1 MAERQNLA
9 KSVDLQQA
17 FSRSN
22 PVVEGLL
29 QTGGKIV
36 SPLYDAASY
45 GLNQIGIR
53 TPSFEQA
60 TGIKP
65 FGFGPGASGESVF
78 FRSPIQ
84 NVPIERR
91 IIPAIPGRP
100 GTEVGAG
107 MPLPPL
113 KQKMDQDNA
122 TGTPNVMPYVA
133 AGTDQGQNARERS
146 FLERMAQS
154 GLLSTLQG
162 MARAERQ
169 YGVGPLAAFS
179 ESALDVQA
187 ARSAAQQKAAEAQL
201 ELDKERIKA
210 QPKPPKP
217 SSEITNLYRQMGT
230 YQAGLE
236 TFNRIKG
243 ILSEGIATGGV
254 GSALKGLNDLA
265 AAFNINLEPAA
276 KTSVKLAVAEIRKQL
291 IASKAFGREAN
302 RDEQKIIRTLIPDP
316 GLFSTIKE
324 LEEAYNNASRLM
336 QKQANETN
344 AIMTGVYKLP
354 SYGTVVPSSP
364 LFTRPNQGK

>member
-1 MAERQNLA
+1 MAERENLA
-9 KSVDLQQA
+9 KSVDWEQV
-17 FSRSN
+17 FSRTN

-45 GLNQIGIR
+45 GLNQIGIG

-65 FGFGPGASGESVF
+65 FGFGPGASGDSAF
-78 FRSPIQ
+78 FRSPVQ

-107 MPLPPL
+107 VPLPPL

-201 ELDKERIKA
+201 ELDKERIKKSGLKEFKSPLIKSINKA
-210 QPKPPKP
+210 ANLK
-217 SSEITNLYRQMGT
+217 SSLDTINDYMKVLSNARIGGL
-230 YQAGLE
+230 AG
-236 TFNRIKG
+236 
-243 ILSEGIATGGV
+243 
-254 GSALKGLNDLA
+254 
-265 AAFNINLEPAA
+265 
-276 KTSVKLAVAEIRKQL
+276 KT
-291 IASKAFGREAN
+291 
-302 RDEQKIIRTLIPDP
+302 
-316 GLFSTIKE
+316 
-324 LEEAYNNASRLM
+324 EEAYKAIGALFGFGGESAAGKARSLRASIMNTFESAFSKGQITKENYANLRKILQEGGWFVSNPEVMGQLERLKSKLSE
-336 QKQANETN
+336 QQIVNSKILQAQGINP
-344 AIMTGVYKLP
+344 AQF
-354 SYGTVVPSSP
+354 SP
-364 LFTRPNQGK
+364 YESGLVSGRRPAK

>member
-1 MAERQNLA
+1 MAERENLA

-45 GLNQIGIR
+45 GLNQIGIG

-78 FRSPIQ
+78 FRSPVQ

-107 MPLPPL
+107 MPLPPAPTQPSEASTAGL
-113 KQKMDQDNA
+113 KLGNAVGDN
-122 TGTPNVMPYVA
+122 N
-133 AGTDQGQNARERS
+133 RERS

-162 MARAERQ
+162 MARAERM

-201 ELDKERIKA
+201 ELDKERIKKSGPA
-210 QPKPPKP
+210 KLTATIDKRLT
-217 SSEITNLYRQMGT
+217 SFRNNSEALNTI
-230 YQAGLE
+230 
-236 TFNRIKG
+236 NRYLT
-243 ILSEGIATGGV
+243 ILTSGQTGGIAGKMDAGIDALASLV
-254 GSALKGLNDLA
+254 GLGSGSQ
-265 AAFNINLEPAA
+265 
-276 KTSVKLAVAEIRKQL
+276 T
-291 IASKAFGREAN
+291 SKAEAARSLLLSTISSLKQTEGQISKYDYEEIEN
-302 RDEQKIIRTLIPDP
+302 YLKKPNSWYISNEKIANQLRNLRPIIQRTLSQDAMLIRESGRDP
-316 GLFSTIKE
+316 SQFSG
-324 LEEAYNNASRLM
+324 YNNIRLSTPGRIVT
-336 QKQANETN
+336 E
-344 AIMTGVYKLP
+344 
-354 SYGTVVPSSP
+354 
-364 LFTRPNQGK
+364 